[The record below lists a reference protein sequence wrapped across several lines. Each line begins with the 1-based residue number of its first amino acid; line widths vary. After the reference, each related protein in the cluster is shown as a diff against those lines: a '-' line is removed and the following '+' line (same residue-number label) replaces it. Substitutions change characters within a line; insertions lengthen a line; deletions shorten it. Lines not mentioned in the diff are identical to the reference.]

1 MSSHRHQHSSRSV
14 PYPTTHHHHP
24 HVHSRERE
32 ASTFEEGPKEVHNR
46 RRNSRQPV
54 PDESK
59 FVMLLSL
66 KLYNRLKKLILFVF
80 HHLSCLICSFLP
92 SNDRNEWYYPAARH
106 SAEVTD
112 DVADEDRNEESLL
125 ASRSGQGNWGH
136 KLVKGSRWMRR
147 GKIVA
152 WGPAKS
158 DWDVRPMIFSLTDLY
173 RICVLIA
180 SHPFFRWMRRRGSAS
195 GE

>member
-1 MSSHRHQHSSRSV
+1 MSGHRHQHSSRSV

-32 ASTFEEGPKEVHNR
+32 ASAFEEGLKEVHNR
-46 RRNSRQPV
+46 RRSSRQPV

-59 FVMLLSL
+59 FVMFPSL
-66 KLYNRLKKLILFVF
+66 KLYNRLKKLILMLSSPFVMF
-80 HHLSCLICSFLP
+80 DMCSFLP

-106 SAEVTD
+106 SADVTD
-112 DVADEDRNEESLL
+112 DVADEDRSEEALL
-125 ASRSGQGNWGH
+125 AHRSGQGNWGH

-158 DWDVRPMIFSLTDLY
+158 DWDVRPMIFSHTDLC
-173 RICVLIA
+173 RICALIA
-180 SHPFFRWMRRRGSAS
+180 SHPFL
-195 GE
+195 